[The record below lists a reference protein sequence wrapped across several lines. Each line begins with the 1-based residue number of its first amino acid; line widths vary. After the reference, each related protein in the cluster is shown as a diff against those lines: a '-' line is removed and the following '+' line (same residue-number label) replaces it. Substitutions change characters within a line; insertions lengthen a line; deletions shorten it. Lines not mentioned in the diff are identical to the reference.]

1 MAPAYATS
9 FDMQD
14 SSKLPAQVDLSH
26 LFLPPRNQL
35 NIGSCTGESSSYVR
49 EALAN
54 LQRPGSAVELSPLFV
69 YHQELFLQ
77 NALDP
82 VQDVGAPLN
91 VCADVW
97 LQYGACIEA
106 DDVYNPAALGET
118 PSESAYANAS
128 QYTIQSAYQ
137 ISTLSEILNCLA
149 KGFPLQIGV
158 LVYPSFESPPV
169 ARSGDVQMPSP
180 GEQPLGG
187 HALAVYGYDRTKQV
201 VYFRNSW
208 GSWGNAGNGTLP
220 FAYFQSSNTFMG
232 GFTYRL

>member
-1 MAPAYATS
+1 
-9 FDMQD
+9 MQD
-14 SSKLPAQVDLSH
+14 SSKLPPAVSLLH
-26 LFLPPRNQL
+26 LLLPPGNQGPL
-35 NIGSCTGESSSYVR
+35 GSCTAWSSCEVR
-49 EALAN
+49 NALAN
-54 LQRPGSAVELSPLFV
+54 IQKPGSAVPLSEEFV

-106 DDVYNPAALGET
+106 DDVYNPAALGKT

-158 LVYPSFESPPV
+158 LVYPSFESPLV

-187 HALAVYGYDRTKQV
+187 HARAVYGYDRTKQV
-201 VYFRNSW
+201 IYFRNSW
-208 GSWGNAGNGTLP
+208 GAWGNAGNGTLP
-220 FAYFQSSNTFMG
+220 FSYLQSSNTFMG